1 MADIFISYSS
11 EDKTIVQKIASLLE
25 EKNWTVWWDRKIPL
39 GEAYDLV
46 IETEL
51 EEAKCVLVIWTK
63 RSVQSEWVRNEALEA
78 SSNKKL
84 VPVILES
91 VKIPLVFKRIE
102 SAMMIDWDGDKNH
115 SELELLYQ
123 AIDNILNGKPQ
134 NENDDEER
142 GQDNEIKNGVIN
154 KASIKTWILIAFGI
168 GLLFLLGYFLIINL
182 NKKSKIE
189 DNNFVIRVL
198 NPKRERI
205 TQGDVKIY
213 LDEFS
218 REQRL
223 DRTGQALFSGLPNT
237 ALQKKIRIELSS
249 PGYETSVIDT
259 ILSSASSI
267 DLFLAYAKF
276 MSISGRIK
284 TADEIPIKDVEI
296 SIDGTKYTAISNTD
310 GSYQIKYNEYTIGD
324 EITLTTSHEQYK
336 DKTIPIKISSA
347 EQSNLDIFLSPTNK

>member
-25 EKNWTVWWDRKIPL
+25 AKNWTVWWDRKIPL
-39 GEAYDLV
+39 GAAYDSV

-51 EEAKCVLVIWTK
+51 EQAKCVLVIWTQ
-63 RSVQSEWVRNEALEA
+63 RSVQSEWVKNEALEA

-84 VPVILES
+84 VPIILES

-102 SAMMIDWDGDKNH
+102 SAMMIDWNGDRDH
-115 SELELLYQ
+115 PELELLYL
-123 AIDNILNGKPQ
+123 AIQNILDGKPQ
-134 NENDDEER
+134 HEKNDDEIGLDIEV
-142 GQDNEIKNGVIN
+142 KNN
-154 KASIKTWILIAFGI
+154 FMNLASVKTWIFIAFGI
-168 GLLFLLGYFLIINL
+168 GLFILLGYFLIINL
-182 NKKSKIE
+182 DKESKIE

-198 NPKRERI
+198 NPKKERI

-213 LDEFS
+213 LDEFT

-223 DRTGQALFSGLPNT
+223 DRTGQAIFSGIPNK
-237 ALQKKIRIELSS
+237 AFQKKIRIELSS
-249 PGYETSVIDT
+249 PGYETSIIDT
-259 ILSSASSI
+259 IISSASSI

-284 TADEIPIKDVEI
+284 TADENPIKDVEI
-296 SIDGTKYTAISNTD
+296 SIDGTKYAAISNTD
-310 GSYQIKYNEYTIGD
+310 GSYQIKYKEYTIGD

-347 EQSNLDIFLSPTNK
+347 EQSNLDIFLSPTK